1 MATLQRE
8 VNFGRLSKVRIPD
21 PLLHVVSA
29 CREKNG
35 NIVVWHTWIVSQCP
49 DSVSIAG

>member
-8 VNFGRLSKVRIPD
+8 VNFGRLRIPD
-21 PLLHVVSA
+21 PLHVVSA

-35 NIVVWHTWIVSQCP
+35 NIEVWHTWIVSQCP